1 MKKKTSAR
9 KLKLS
14 KETLATLD
22 NQSLAGLVGGAAAP
36 PTTCPRE
43 SVMICSIQHTC
54 VSCAPSHTC
63 E

>member
-1 MKKKTSAR
+1 MKKKTNAK

-14 KETLATLD
+14 KETLGVLD
-22 NQSLAGLVGGAAAP
+22 NQSLAGLVGGAAAA

-43 SVMICSIQHTC
+43 SAVICSIQHTC
-54 VSCAPSHTC
+54 VSCYPSHTC